1 MSFYH
6 LPAPARSRQISR
18 IMAEAAGTFNHEVT
32 ARHYI
37 DLYQKLLRHPVI
49 DRMTEEE
56 IGSQKDK
63 RQTGIETKQLAIDWQ
78 RAGNPLGRYR

>member
-1 MSFYH
+1 MAQSFPTFYML
-6 LPAPARSRQISR
+6 LPGTAF
-18 IMAEAAGTFNHEVT
+18 EANPDWYYSFEYLSEKQRGQ
-32 ARHYI
+32 
-37 DLYQKLLRHPVI
+37 DYQKLLRHPVI